1 MSDCPSWAATSSMR
15 RISAS
20 ASRTRPCV
28 ISHRGLSGRLRRT
41 YRTTMARAGPTRNA
55 IRQPM
60 LVRSEFSSRN
70 VTNVPMIAPSQ
81 YVPLIQTSVRPR

>member
-1 MSDCPSWAATSSMR
+1 
-15 RISAS
+15 
-20 ASRTRPCV
+20 
-28 ISHRGLSGRLRRT
+28 
-41 YRTTMARAGPTRNA
+41 MARAGPTRNA